1 MLSDRIKQLRKSL
14 GLTQSE
20 FGKRIS
26 VSIDAVKNLE
36 YNRVTPSDITIS
48 MIVNTF
54 GVSEDWLRTGEGE
67 MFRKASRA
75 EEIERMFTAAL
86 RNELTPEVESLLVT
100 LGEMTDEELAA
111 VADWMRRYTDN
122 LSRISAQKKKT
133 PEESPSEV

>member
-1 MLSDRIKQLRKSL
+1 MNLRIIELRKALSL
-14 GLTQSE
+14 TQKAFGEKIGLTQNYVWMIEKGERSPA
-20 FGKRIS
+20 
-26 VSIDAVKNLE
+26 D
-36 YNRVTPSDITIS
+36 RVVSDICR
-48 MIVNTF
+48 VF